1 MKKTLTFCFISLL
14 TVSLSFS
21 QVVINEI
28 MYNPYYETTPGDP
41 NTYSTDDD
49 GEFIELFNAGQ
60 SDVDIS
66 GWKIVDAIDYTFPAS
81 TTIGAGK
88 YLVLARSKARFKA
101 DHGTDADLEWGPGNG
116 NGALANGG
124 EMIKL
129 QDV

>member
-1 MKKTLTFCFISLL
+1 MKKTLTFCFINLL

-66 GWKIVDAIDYTFPAS
+66 GWKFVDGIDYLS
-81 TTIGAGK
+81 LI
-88 YLVLARSKARFKA
+88 
-101 DHGTDADLEWGPGNG
+101 H
-116 NGALANGG
+116 
-124 EMIKL
+124 I
-129 QDV
+129 